1 MSLTS
6 YPYGKIVLRSDFED
20 SVDYTDYIREHPF
33 TAEYAIQ
40 ERHPFLRSLE
50 GAFPVSAMLPG
61 WWKNVLED
69 ESLTFEKRLILQTV
83 NGENFR
89 DGKVSENRLK
99 SLRAVLD
106 VEEKKTIPSS
116 PSIAK
121 WLQGTQWYGL
131 FNERGKKDSN
141 LELRITTRP
150 EDIFYMSNGAGWT
163 SCQHYKYGD
172 MNNHLAGAMHEP
184 FLAMAYLI
192 GKDEIISGGIG
203 TRHDG
208 TIAARSLLRMVF
220 IEGSDVPSIL
230 IDRIYGTDSG
240 TIDKFLT
247 LLEDH
252 FKRQNISH
260 CRGRSSYDYCEAL
273 YVASPM
279 FAIPYR
285 VGLSYLDT
293 MSQSTHNM
301 HGNTSYYRLACR
313 AHFRSQDPAVLSLS
327 EFERVNI
334 DDYDENEEDENF

>member
-1 MSLTS
+1 MSLTD
-6 YPYGKIVLRSDFED
+6 YPFGKIVLRSDFED
-20 SVDYTDYIREHPF
+20 SEDYTYYLRERPE
-33 TAEYAIQ
+33 TAHYAMQ
-40 ERHPFLRSLE
+40 DRHPFLRSLE

-89 DGKVSENRLK
+89 DGKVCEHRLK
-99 SLRAVLD
+99 ALRAVLD

-121 WLQGTQWYGL
+121 WLENTQWYDEYNNRGL
-131 FNERGKKDSN
+131 KDAS

-172 MNNHLAGAMHEP
+172 MNSHLAGAMHEP

-192 GKDEIISGGIG
+192 GEDDLISGGNG
-203 TRHDG
+203 SRHDG

-220 IEGSDVPSIL
+220 IEGSNVPSIL
-230 IDRIYGTDSG
+230 IDRIYGIDSG

-252 FKRQNISH
+252 FKCQNISH
-260 CRGRSSYDYCEAL
+260 CRGRSSHDYSEAF
-273 YVASPM
+273 YVATPV

-301 HGNTSYYRLACR
+301 RGDTSYYRLACR
-313 AHFRSQDPAVLSLS
+313 AHFRSNDPSVLSMS
-327 EFERVNI
+327 EFERINI